1 MRVALVCLV
10 WGEEFADFFARYCI
24 PSLLEPQNIP
34 LVSRDHDVTLL
45 LCTDRPTQE
54 FLDRCDSFK
63 SLSRFAKIELLP
75 LEQLPAAART
85 NHWVPWQH
93 AVAGCN
99 RDFDRFLVIIPD
111 CVYAAG
117 SLGTIIDALEEH
129 DTVYYTL
136 PQVCRE
142 TVAAELDGLRR
153 VDDHEY
159 ISFTS
164 LQAVELFIRHV
175 NPKHAAAACSSTFF
189 VNHPEIAIKLSP
201 KSMVV
206 SETGSHPFAVRSS
219 TRSVSYILDAL
230 SPAAKTCYLEILGV
244 SAEPALKFVEEYY
257 RWPKLFRNHS
267 RLMGLGRWACL
278 FRDASDV
285 AYSQSA
291 IHITLDQGR
300 VLEQHRG
307 QVKRAKTRFINAT
320 LDWLAVA
327 TRIYERAREFPDA
340 AGAKYIALAM
350 AAPGFHRHLRRLQSG
365 FTVVLPKSESGFR
378 EVVKRIERHPAAK
391 ELLRR
396 FLFLHVVPGQLP
408 IVPGHAIF
416 LTYSDAAD
424 DFPKAFVVDQHTV
437 ALGAGLLGKTISPLQ
452 WVWEKVFSLK
462 ADIDYSHLTWSM
474 LDPLHGTSER
484 VLDHSVSTD
493 ATADVETLHNEMAG
507 AAPPIGVPHA
517 DCAST
522 SSDDDPALV
531 RRAGLHIVTEGASR
545 VAFTA
550 RRIANFGVVEAYD
563 IAIKLPLM
571 GRPAWLA
578 RNLYRKGR
586 GKPWLSTE
594 DAGTNRSD
602 LRLAGHEAPECPAE
616 PQLSVTR
623 QPSLTESA
631 RASYDA
637 ISKLN
642 IVDNVAKVTLAFYEG
657 LGLNPRQSPV
667 YRSLAGVRSRLAEEV
682 EACGAI
688 STGSSLERFELAWRA
703 YEAGNTHEALQLFGE
718 VIADR
723 QLAEACAADPRA
735 REAFIRAAE
744 IFGRHAELAGD
755 ISAAAQLY
763 RRILELDGNGI
774 IARRLLLM
782 LWREARI
789 HEAAELAPRVVLGDG
804 NLAQHLRG
812 SDGVKDLARRL
823 GCESRREATAANNAR
838 DARLPDQC
846 AARTPDDLAQAFAE
860 THLPI
865 SPTPLRP

>member
-34 LVSRDHDVTLL
+34 LVSREQDVTLL
-45 LCTDRPTQE
+45 LYTDRPTQE

-63 SLSRFAKIELLP
+63 SLSRFAKVELLP

-93 AVAGCN
+93 AVAGRN

-117 SLGTIIDALEEH
+117 CLGTIIDALEEH

-285 AYSQSA
+285 AYSKSA

-424 DFPKAFVVDQHTV
+424 DFPKAFVVDPHTV

-507 AAPPIGVPHA
+507 ADPPIGVLPA

-522 SSDDDPALV
+522 SSDDDHALV

-550 RRIANFGVVEAYD
+550 RSIANFGVVEACD
-563 IAIKLPLM
+563 FATKLPLM
-571 GRPAWLA
+571 GRSAWLV
-578 RNLYRKGR
+578 RHLYRKGR
-586 GKPWLSTE
+586 GRPWLSTE
-594 DAGTNRSD
+594 DAGINRPV
-602 LRLAGHEAPECPAE
+602 LRLAGHEAPESPAE
-616 PQLSVTR
+616 P
-623 QPSLTESA
+623 A
-631 RASYDA
+631 
-637 ISKLN
+637 
-642 IVDNVAKVTLAFYEG
+642 AF
-657 LGLNPRQSPV
+657 
-667 YRSLAGVRSRLAEEV
+667 RLA
-682 EACGAI
+682 
-688 STGSSLERFELAWRA
+688 STPAHRKCA
-703 YEAGNTHEALQLFGE
+703 
-718 VIADR
+718 R
-723 QLAEACAADPRA
+723 QL
-735 REAFIRAAE
+735 
-744 IFGRHAELAGD
+744 
-755 ISAAAQLY
+755 
-763 RRILELDGNGI
+763 
-774 IARRLLLM
+774 
-782 LWREARI
+782 
-789 HEAAELAPRVVLGDG
+789 
-804 NLAQHLRG
+804 
-812 SDGVKDLARRL
+812 
-823 GCESRREATAANNAR
+823 
-838 DARLPDQC
+838 
-846 AARTPDDLAQAFAE
+846 
-860 THLPI
+860 
-865 SPTPLRP
+865 